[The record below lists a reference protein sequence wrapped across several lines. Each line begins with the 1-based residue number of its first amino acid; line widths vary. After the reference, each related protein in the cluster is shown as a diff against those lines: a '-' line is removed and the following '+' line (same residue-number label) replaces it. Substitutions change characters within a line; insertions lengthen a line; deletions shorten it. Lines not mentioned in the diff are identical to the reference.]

1 MRLESR
7 LTAQGQ
13 LTMPAEI
20 RKRAN
25 VHAGTRFTWEIDAA
39 GNILLKPMRLSLSD
53 VAGMF
58 KLDHPLSEDDIR
70 KAIEEGYASRR
81 D

>member
-1 MRLESR
+1 MQQESK

-20 RKRAN
+20 RRQAN
-25 VHAGTRFTWEIDAA
+25 VHAGTRFTWEVDAA
-39 GNILLKPMRLSLSD
+39 GNILLKPMRLGLPD

-58 KLDHPLSEDDIR
+58 KVDRPVSDAQIR
-70 KAIEEGYASRR
+70 KAIEDGYASRR
-81 D
+81 H

>member
-1 MRLESR
+1 MKLESK

-20 RKRAN
+20 RRKAN
-25 VHAGTRFTWEIDAA
+25 VHAGTRFVWEVDEA
-39 GNILLKPMRLSLSD
+39 GTILLKPMRLGLSD

-58 KLDHPLSEDDIR
+58 KLDHPLTDEAIR
-70 KAIEEGYASRR
+70 KAIEEGYAGSG

>member
-1 MRLESR
+1 MRDASR

-20 RKRAN
+20 RRKAN
-25 VHAGTRFTWEIDAA
+25 VHAGTQFKWEVDEV
-39 GNILLKPMRLSLSD
+39 GNILLKPMRLGLAE
-53 VAGMF
+53 VAGLF
-58 KLDHPLSEDDIR
+58 KLDHPLTDEALR
-70 KAIEEGYASRR
+70 KAIEVGYAGRR

>member
-1 MRLESR
+1 MRQESR

-13 LTMPAEI
+13 LTMPADI

-25 VHAGTRFTWEIDAA
+25 VHAGTRFTWEVDGD
-39 GNILLKPMRLSLSD
+39 GNILLKPMRLGISD

-58 KLDHPLSEDDIR
+58 KLDHPLSDADIK
-70 KAIEEGYASRR
+70 KAIEEGYAGSR

>member
-1 MRLESR
+1 VAHESK

-20 RKRAN
+20 RRKAN
-25 VHAGTRFTWEIDAA
+25 VHAGTKFSWEVDDA
-39 GNILLKPMRLSLSD
+39 GNIVLKPMRLSLEGI
-53 VAGMF
+53 AGMF
-58 KLDHPLSEDDIR
+58 KVDRPVTDEEIR
-70 KAIEEGYASRR
+70 KAIEEGYARGR

>member
-1 MRLESR
+1 MRNASR

-13 LTMPAEI
+13 LTMPADI
-20 RKRAN
+20 RRKAN
-25 VHAGTRFTWEIDAA
+25 VHTGTRFIWDVDEA
-39 GNILLKPMRLSLSD
+39 GTILLKPMRLGLAE

-58 KLDHPLSEDDIR
+58 KIDHPLTDEAIR
-70 KAIEEGYASRR
+70 KAIEEGYAARG

>member
-1 MRLESR
+1 VRHESR

-20 RKRAN
+20 RRKAN
-25 VHAGTRFTWEIDAA
+25 VHAGTRFTWEVDPA
-39 GNILLKPMRLSLSD
+39 GNIVLKPLRLGLEE

-58 KLDHPLSEDDIR
+58 KSGRPITDEEIR
-70 KAIEEGYASRR
+70 KAIEEGYGGSR